1 MAWVDWFHF
10 YNYLIILAVE
20 TRCMQNFRTMRSTS
34 HHANNNELAH
44 PYHWTLW
51 KNSAWP
57 HQVMIFFPSVM
68 LALCALK
75 GLRACNCLLSL
86 APSLKGIKILW
97 YRSFR
102 TTTLFGQAFC
112 QTLYQLLVSPMN
124 RNIVKG
130 SDGSITTI
138 REEKYDFSSFI
149 KKYFFRIPISCW
161 SDYSIKNAISPKI

>member
-1 MAWVDWFHF
+1 MTPSSYD
-10 YNYLIILAVE
+10 L
-20 TRCMQNFRTMRSTS
+20 
-34 HHANNNELAH
+34 
-44 PYHWTLW
+44 
-51 KNSAWP
+51 
-57 HQVMIFFPSVM
+57 FPSVT

-75 GLRACNCLLSL
+75 GLRTCNCLLSL

-130 SDGSITTI
+130 SDGSITSI
-138 REEKYDFSSFI
+138 REEKYDCPSSLRNIFLEFRSLVEATTQSRMQYPL
-149 KKYFFRIPISCW
+149 KYNNKMSQIEHIFPYCINSKMQIEYHLRIHWNKYYYIIDGMYRYTY
-161 SDYSIKNAISPKI
+161 SD